1 MSRLEISSVKYKA
14 LDKWKTLGNKADD
27 ASSLLSVVPNF
38 EILVNDGVKEHAKEM
53 HNSNKNLTPMF
64 TDESGK
70 AVQKVKR
77 MQQSFAEEY
86 ER

>member
-1 MSRLEISSVKYKA
+1 MSKLEISSVKYKA

-27 ASSLLSVVPNF
+27 AGSLLSVVPNF
-38 EILVNDGVKEHAKEM
+38 EILVNDGVKEHAKEI

-70 AVQKVKR
+70 AVQRVRK
-77 MQQSFAEEY
+77 MQQSFTEEY

>member
-27 ASSLLSVVPNF
+27 ANSLLSVVPNF
-38 EILVNDGVKEHAKEM
+38 EILVNDAVKERAKNI
-53 HNSNKNLTPMF
+53 HNNKNLTPMF

-70 AVQKVKR
+70 AVQTVKR
-77 MQQSFAEEY
+77 MQRNFAEEY

>member
-14 LDKWKTLGNKADD
+14 LDKWKTLGNKADG

-38 EILVNDGVKEHAKEM
+38 EILVNNAVKEHAKNI
-53 HNSNKNLTPMF
+53 HSNKKLTPMF